1 MAEDSNTEPA
11 SPRDN
16 SPYPTSPGRRRQE
29 DDDSDGDYDPLGLQ
43 ASDASGRATKRQAT
57 KRLPSTLSHDLSQA
71 ASSTSLTAQ
80 LPVPRPK
87 LEKIK
92 AIAFGKYTI
101 DTWYS
106 APYPAEYS
114 LVPDGTL
121 WMCEFCLR
129 YMKDERV
136 ALGHSVRQVHLA
148 SSTVGR
154 KLTRP

>member
-1 MAEDSNTEPA
+1 MA
-11 SPRDN
+11 
-16 SPYPTSPGRRRQE
+16 Q
-29 DDDSDGDYDPLGLQ
+29 PL
-43 ASDASGRATKRQAT
+43 
-57 KRLPSTLSHDLSQA
+57 A
-71 ASSTSLTAQ
+71 A
-80 LPVPRPK
+80 RPK

-92 AIAFGKYTI
+92 TIAFGKYQI

-136 ALGHSVRQVHLA
+136 ALGHSVSRPDHHISAGDQTDADAISSRSNA
-148 SSTVGR
+148 SRRRLLGR
-154 KLTRP
+154 KSTGSVTSRSLRSMAGRTRCGLAKGGKRHTPRN